1 MWDPMNAKVIVGK
14 SDAATSTAQL
24 SGEDPKKLA
33 STFAGPGL
41 PVSVPSLPVPL
52 PGMPKLDFGPQP
64 SNSAYVVVD
73 RPVGAGPTASRSADE
88 VAKAIAN
95 QVAGTFAEAE
105 GDARGD
111 PDLKAGAKVRIE
123 GVPTPFIGTWT
134 VTNAKH
140 VWGDEENYHVR
151 FWVSGRSDRSLL
163 GLSSG
168 RASGE
173 RSTPFIGLVCGVV
186 SNIKDPMRKGRV
198 KVTLPWLAPDYEC
211 DWARV
216 VHVSAGPKSGVQ
228 FLPDVGDEVLVGFEF
243 GDVRRP
249 YVLGALINTNAAF
262 KPLGESV
269 DPSGKVQGRGITAP
283 SGTGL
288 QFLDDVQMPSGKPM
302 KSQVNLG
309 TNDASIAL
317 AIDQVQG
324 TITITCKPAPP
335 NSSGTGAITI
345 DCSSAAGK
353 VEVKSGT
360 GGVKV
365 ETEGELELSGKT
377 GVKISSN
384 ANVQISGT
392 GIVEVKGQMIKL
404 N

>member
-1 MWDPMNAKVIVGK
+1 
-14 SDAATSTAQL
+14 
-24 SGEDPKKLA
+24 
-33 STFAGPGL
+33 
-41 PVSVPSLPVPL
+41 
-52 PGMPKLDFGPQP
+52 
-64 SNSAYVVVD
+64 VVVD

-88 VAKAIAN
+88 VAKSIAN

-123 GVPTPFIGTWT
+123 GVPTTFIGTWT
-134 VTNAKH
+134 VTNARH
-140 VWGDEENYHVR
+140 IFGDEENYHVR

-173 RSTPFIGLVCGVV
+173 RNTPFTGLVCGVV
-186 SNIKDPMRKGRV
+186 SNLKDPMRKGRV
-198 KVTLPWLAPDYEC
+198 KVTLPWLAPDYES

-216 VHVSAGPKSGVQ
+216 VHVSAGPKSGIQ
-228 FLPDVGDEVLVGFEF
+228 FLPEVGDEVLVGFEF
-243 GDVRRP
+243 GDARRP

-262 KPLGESV
+262 KPLGEAV
-269 DPSGKVQGRGITAP
+269 DPSGKVKGRGITAP

-288 QFLDDVQMPSGKPM
+288 QFVDDVQMPSGKPIT
-302 KSQVNLG
+302 SEVNLG
-309 TNDASIAL
+309 TNDGSIAL
-317 AIDQVQG
+317 AIDQVKG
-324 TITITCKPAPP
+324 TITITCKPEPP

-345 DCSSAAGK
+345 DCTSTAGK
-353 VEVKSGT
+353 VEVKTGT

-365 ETEGELELSGKT
+365 ETQGQLELSGKT
-377 GVKISSN
+377 GVKISSD
-384 ANVQISGT
+384 ANVKIEGT
-392 GIVEVKGQMIKL
+392 GIVEVKGQMVKL